1 MSAQLART
9 RNIGII
15 AHIDAGKTTVTERI
29 LLYTGRI
36 HRTGEVHEGAA
47 TMDWMVQE
55 RERGITITSAATTC
69 QWRGHMINIIDTPG
83 HVDFTAEVER
93 SLRVLDGG
101 VVIFDA
107 VAGVQPQTETVWRQ
121 ADKYSVPRIALVN
134 KMDRRG
140 ASLERTLAMIR
151 DRLNAHPISCQ
162 MPIGIED
169 EFRAV
174 VDLVALKQRNFVADG
189 DRHVEVAE
197 IDPEYSAA
205 AGAARERLIEEVADF
220 DMDIAEKF
228 LDGQEVTGDDLRSA
242 LRRITIANSAI
253 PVFCG
258 SALRNKGI
266 EAVIDSIVDYLPS
279 PLDVPVISGKRPK
292 TGELIKCPPDT
303 GAPTVALAFK
313 VTTDPFSGRL
323 TYVRVYSGRIS
334 PGSYIFNATRSS
346 RERVGRILRMH
357 ADKREL
363 LDGGLEAGQIGA
375 IIGLKDTF
383 TGDTMCDR
391 RNPVVLESIS
401 FPEPVVKVAV
411 EPASRADQDKLSSA
425 LVRLADEDP
434 TFRVTADQET
444 GQTLIAGMGE
454 LHLEVIIDR
463 LLREFSVRSSV
474 GAPQVAYRETIRR
487 AATGVGKFVR
497 QSGGRG
503 QYGHVVLEIEPRPE
517 GGENT
522 YVSRIVGG
530 SIPLEFM
537 AAVEQGVGDAMAEGP
552 HGYPMTGVHTR
563 VIDGS
568 YHAVDSSEIAFR
580 IAAAIAVRNAYER
593 ASAVALEPI
602 MELEI
607 RAPDTYMG
615 EIIGNLA
622 AKRGAI
628 RRADSDGSEV
638 LIEADIPLAGM
649 FGYASELRSQ
659 TQGRGTF
666 SMEFAR
672 YEPASAS
679 TLATARTK
687 IAIR

>member
-1 MSAQLART
+1 
-9 RNIGII
+9 
-15 AHIDAGKTTVTERI
+15 
-29 LLYTGRI
+29 
-36 HRTGEVHEGAA
+36 
-47 TMDWMVQE
+47 
-55 RERGITITSAATTC
+55 
-69 QWRGHMINIIDTPG
+69 
-83 HVDFTAEVER
+83 
-93 SLRVLDGG
+93 
-101 VVIFDA
+101 
-107 VAGVQPQTETVWRQ
+107 
-121 ADKYSVPRIALVN
+121 
-134 KMDRRG
+134 
-140 ASLERTLAMIR
+140 MIR

-174 VDLVALKQRNFVADG
+174 VDLVAFKQRNFVADG

-197 IDPEYSAA
+197 IDPEYAAA

-220 DMDIAEKF
+220 DMKIAEKF
-228 LDGQEVTGDDLRSA
+228 LEGREVTSDDLRSA

-266 EAVIDSIVDYLPS
+266 EAVIDSIIDYLPS
-279 PLDVPVISGKRPK
+279 PLDVPVISGGHPK
-292 TGELIKCPPDT
+292 TGEPIKCPPDT
-303 GAPTVALAFK
+303 GAPMAALAFK

-323 TYVRVYSGRIS
+323 TYVRVYSGRIN
-334 PGSYIFNATRSS
+334 PGSYIFNSTRKS

-357 ADKREL
+357 ADKREQ

-391 RNPVVLESIS
+391 NNPVVLESIN

-434 TFRVTADQET
+434 TFQVTSDQET

-522 YVSRIVGG
+522 YQSRVVGG

-537 AAVEQGVGDAMAEGP
+537 AAVERGVGDAMTEGAARLSNDRRA
-552 HGYPMTGVHTR
+552 HQ
-563 VIDGS
+563 S
-568 YHAVDSSEIAFR
+568 YRRFLPPVDSSEIAFR

-622 AKRGAI
+622 AKRGVI

-659 TQGRGTF
+659 TQGAAP
-666 SMEFAR
+666 SQWNL
-672 YEPASAS
+672 PATNQPTPAPWPRPH
-679 TLATARTK
+679 LNPNP
-687 IAIR
+687 